1 MVAELFKDARAG
13 DELAVK
19 AIESAAEPLGRAIA
33 NLLNMLNP
41 ERVLLGGS
49 LGEVLELAR
58 PEVEAAVVR
67 YTFGEVNP
75 ADLLALPA
83 FGTDSALLG
92 AGEVAF
98 TDLLADPH

>member
-1 MVAELFKDARAG
+1 
-13 DELAVK
+13 
-19 AIESAAEPLGRAIA
+19 
-33 NLLNMLNP
+33 MLNP

-67 YTFGEVNP
+67 YTFGEASPGVS
-75 ADLLALPA
+75 LGLPA
-83 FGTDSALLG
+83 FGADSALLG

-98 TDLLADPH
+98 TGLLADPH